1 MTKKE
6 SKGAWKPIIYPVL
19 MLLSGLT
26 FLFTILAMILM
37 ITLKPS
43 LKIGKLSFQTFWVVT
58 LIGAIVVLA
67 TGQVDFSS
75 LWSSLTSGEMNP
87 LKILALFLS
96 LSLIS
101 ISLDELGFFH
111 YLSSRAL
118 ERSKGSQYKIFFT
131 LYGLV
136 SLLTIFTSN
145 DIVILT
151 FTPFI
156 ILFSKKAK
164 INPLPYLIAEFVNAN
179 TYSMLLSIGNPTN
192 IYLSASEGITFL
204 AYLSKMWLPT
214 LLGGLSTLGVIL
226 LLFHKDLSKPIE
238 EVEMKEEKL
247 PNKPLII
254 INLVALGLALASLIV
269 ANYVPIESYL
279 VMLGLALSLFVC
291 ISILSRSKSYVLDVA
306 KRLPYNLIP
315 FVLSMFLLVF
325 SLKENGI
332 VAYLQQALDALAV
345 NPWAEG
351 YAYALSSTLFDN
363 LINNIPMSILYSSI
377 LEGKSELAIYAT
389 ILGSNIG
396 AYLTPIGALA
406 GIMWMS
412 ILKKHQVDFSFLSFM
427 KYGAILVPVALV
439 FSTLGLIALC

>member
-1 MTKKE
+1 
-6 SKGAWKPIIYPVL
+6 

-26 FLFTILAMILM
+26 FLFTVILMILA
-37 ITLKPS
+37 ITLKPTI
-43 LKIGKLSFQTFWVVT
+43 KIGKLSFQTFWAVT
-58 LIGAIVVLA
+58 LIGAVIVLA
-67 TGQVDFSS
+67 TGQVEFSS
-75 LWSSLTSGEMNP
+75 LWSSLTTGEMNP

-111 YLSSRAL
+111 YLSTKAL
-118 ERSKGSQYKIFFT
+118 EKSKGSQYKIFFT

-136 SLLTIFTSN
+136 ALLTVFTSN

-164 INPLPYLIAEFVNAN
+164 INPLPYLISEFVNAN

-214 LLGGLSTLGVIL
+214 LFGGLATLGAIL

-238 EVEMKEEKL
+238 EVPLDEEKL
-247 PNKPLII
+247 KNKPLVV
-254 INLVALGLALASLIV
+254 INLVVLGLALGSLIV
-269 ANYVPIESYL
+269 SNYVPLESYL
-279 VMLGLALSLFVC
+279 VMLGLALSLYVC
-291 ISILSRSKSYVLDVA
+291 IAILSRSKAYAIDVA

-315 FVLSMFLLVF
+315 FVLSMFLLVL

-332 VAYLQQALDALAV
+332 VAYLQKVLDALSA

-351 YAYALSSTLFDN
+351 YAYAVSSTLFDN

-389 ILGSNIG
+389 IIGSNIG

-412 ILKKHQVDFSFLSFM
+412 ILKKYEVNFSFLSFM
-427 KYGAILVPVALV
+427 KYGAILAPLALG
-439 FSTLGLIALC
+439 FSTLGLIILC

>member
-1 MTKKE
+1 
-6 SKGAWKPIIYPVL
+6 
-19 MLLSGLT
+19 MLFSGLT
-26 FLFTILAMILM
+26 FLFTVILMILA

-43 LKIGKLSFQTFWVVT
+43 IKIGKLSFQTFWVVT
-58 LIGAIVVLA
+58 LVGAGVVLA

-75 LWSSLTSGEMNP
+75 LWSSLTTGEMNP

-111 YLSSRAL
+111 YLSTKAL
-118 ERSKGSQYKIFFT
+118 EKSKGSQYKIFFT

-136 SLLTIFTSN
+136 ALLTVFTSN

-164 INPLPYLIAEFVNAN
+164 INPLPYLISEFVNAN

-214 LLGGLSTLGVIL
+214 LLGGLATLGATL

-238 EVEMKEEKL
+238 EVPLGEEKL
-247 PNKPLII
+247 KNKTLVI
-254 INLVALGLALASLIV
+254 INLVVLGLALGSLIV
-269 ANYVPIESYL
+269 SNYVPLESYL
-279 VMLGLALSLFVC
+279 VMLGLALPLYVC
-291 ISILSRSKSYVLDVA
+291 IAILSRSKTYAKDVA

-315 FVLSMFLLVF
+315 FVLSMFLLVL

-332 VAYLQQALDALAV
+332 VAYLQKALDALSV

-351 YAYALSSTLFDN
+351 YAYAVSSTLFDN

-389 ILGSNIG
+389 IIGSNIG

-412 ILKKHQVDFSFLSFM
+412 ILKKYEVDFSFLSFV
-427 KYGAILVPVALV
+427 KYGAILVPLALG
-439 FSTLGLIALC
+439 FSTLGLIILC

>member
-1 MTKKE
+1 
-6 SKGAWKPIIYPVL
+6 
-19 MLLSGLT
+19 MLLSLLT
-26 FLFTILAMILM
+26 FIITIALM
-37 ITLKPS
+37 IIMIALKPS

-58 LIGAIVVLA
+58 LLGAVFALA
-67 TGQVDFSS
+67 TRQVDLSA
-75 LWSSLTSGEMNP
+75 LWDGLTQGAMNP
-87 LKILALFLS
+87 LKILALFIS

-111 YLSSRAL
+111 YLSSKAL
-118 ERSKGSQYKIFFT
+118 EKSKGSQYGIFFT

-192 IYLSASEGITFL
+192 IYLSESEGITFL

-214 LLGGLSTLGVIL
+214 LLAGLATLLAIL
-226 LLFHKDLSKPIE
+226 LLFHKDLAKPIE
-238 EVEMKEEKL
+238 ETEMEEETLK
-247 PNKPLII
+247 NKPLVVL
-254 INLVALGLALASLIV
+254 NLAFLLLAIASLILS
-269 ANYVPIESYL
+269 NYVKIESWA
-279 VMLGLALSLFVC
+279 VMLGLSLSLFALVSA
-291 ISILSRSKSYVLDVA
+291 IGRDKTYILDVA

-315 FVLSMFLLVF
+315 FVLSMFVLVL
-325 SLKENGI
+325 SLRQSG
-332 VAYLQQALDALAV
+332 VVSYLQQTLDALSP

-351 YAYALSSTLFDN
+351 YAYCLSSIIFDN

-377 LEGKSELAIYAT
+377 LEGKSALAIYAT
-389 ILGSNIG
+389 IIGSNIG

-412 ILKKHQVDFSFLSFM
+412 ILKKHGVDYSFFSFVR
-427 KYGAILVPVALV
+427 YGLILVPLALG
-439 FSTLGLIALC
+439 FSTLGLILLC

>member
-1 MTKKE
+1 
-6 SKGAWKPIIYPVL
+6 

-26 FLFTILAMILM
+26 FLFTVILMILA
-37 ITLKPS
+37 ITLKPTI
-43 LKIGKLSFQTFWVVT
+43 KIGKLSFQTFWAVT
-58 LIGAIVVLA
+58 LLGAVVVLA
-67 TGQVDFSS
+67 SGQVDFSS
-75 LWSSLTSGEMNP
+75 LWSSLTTGEMNP

-111 YLSSRAL
+111 YLSAKAL
-118 ERSKGSQYKIFFT
+118 EKSKGSQYKVFFT

-136 SLLTIFTSN
+136 ALLTIFTSN

-204 AYLSKMWLPT
+204 AYFSKMWLPT
-214 LLGGLSTLGVIL
+214 LLGGAATLGVIL
-226 LLFHKDLSKPIE
+226 LLFHKDLGKPIE
-238 EVEMKEEKL
+238 EVPLEEERLKS
-247 PNKPLII
+247 KPLVIV
-254 INLVALGLALASLIV
+254 NLVVLGLALASLV
-269 ANYVPIESYL
+269 ASNYVPLESYL
-279 VMLGLALSLFVC
+279 LMLGLALSLYVC
-291 ISILSRSKSYVLDVA
+291 LSILSRSKTYALDVA

-315 FVLSMFLLVF
+315 FVLSMFLLVL

-332 VAYLQQALDALAV
+332 VAYLQQVLDAISA

-389 ILGSNIG
+389 IIGSNIG

-412 ILKKHQVDFSFLSFM
+412 ILKKYEVDFSFLSFM
-427 KYGAILVPVALV
+427 KYGVILVPVVLGL
-439 FSTLGLIALC
+439 STLGLIALC